1 MAHLVSHRKKTL
13 TGMAPDVVLCT
24 DCSGSLGAAAWHLG
38 VEHHA
43 LNLSKGQRVQGARY
57 IQNANAYLSRL
68 KNWTRRF
75 NGVASS

>member
-13 TGMAPDVVLCT
+13 TGMAPEVVLCT
-24 DCSGSLGAAAWHLG
+24 DCSGSLGAAARHLG

-43 LNLSKGQRVQGARY
+43 LNLSKGRQVQCAWH
-57 IQNANAYLSRL
+57 IQSANAYLARL

-75 NGVASS
+75 SGVASS